1 MVRVVVG
8 WVAVENSLAVVV
20 VGYAKV
26 DDRIVEV
33 VDNQCLFIS
42 RKLKKKILMKF
53 NITMFNIY
61 LMAALDD
68 LIEEQRILVFCH
80 VFSSS
85 YLKQD
90 RRLLTKHLFKF

>member
-8 WVAVENSLAVVV
+8 WVAVENSFAVVV

-42 RKLKKKILMKF
+42 RKLKK
-53 NITMFNIY
+53 
-61 LMAALDD
+61 
-68 LIEEQRILVFCH
+68 
-80 VFSSS
+80 
-85 YLKQD
+85 
-90 RRLLTKHLFKF
+90 